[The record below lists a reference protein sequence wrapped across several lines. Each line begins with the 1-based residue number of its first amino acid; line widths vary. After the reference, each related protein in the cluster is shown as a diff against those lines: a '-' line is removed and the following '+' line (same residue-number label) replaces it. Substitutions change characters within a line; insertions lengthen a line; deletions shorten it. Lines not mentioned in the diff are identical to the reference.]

1 MVKNA
6 VPRHSSKFKQKAAFW
21 AAFCLNT
28 VDPNDIRILTWSI
41 HFVRNNWRNTS
52 NAKIRVAEG
61 SFPSLS
67 QHLLFQQIL
76 KDEVDALMDLVK
88 TPPPKQLVDLDS
100 VEK

>member
-28 VDPNDIRILTWSI
+28 LDPNKIRILTWAI
-41 HFVRNNWRNTS
+41 HFVRVNWRNTS
-52 NAKIRVAEG
+52 NAKITVAED
-61 SFPSLS
+61 SFTSLS

-76 KDEVDALMDLVK
+76 QDVFAVK
-88 TPPPKQLVDLDS
+88 TSRTLLAI
-100 VEK
+100 